1 MSNQIPSQYIL
12 QYEDEMRLAYQF
24 GGSKLDGIVRKGTNM
39 GAGASP
45 ADYVGPMLAN
55 DNPGR
60 LAPTPNNNATAPDSI
75 YKYLFAPIVQV
86 DQVLKS
92 KTLGN
97 EIPFKFIVNFN
108 EIAISNSTWT
118 GTNGFSSTA
127 LSSATITVP
136 PGVMYNWWTA
146 IS

>member
-1 MSNQIPSQYIL
+1 MNY
-12 QYEDEMRLAYQF
+12 A
-24 GGSKLDGIVRKGTNM
+24 
-39 GAGASP
+39 
-45 ADYVGPMLAN
+45 
-55 DNPGR
+55 
-60 LAPTPNNNATAPDSI
+60 PNNNATAPDSI

-108 EIAISNSTWT
+108 EIPISNSTWT